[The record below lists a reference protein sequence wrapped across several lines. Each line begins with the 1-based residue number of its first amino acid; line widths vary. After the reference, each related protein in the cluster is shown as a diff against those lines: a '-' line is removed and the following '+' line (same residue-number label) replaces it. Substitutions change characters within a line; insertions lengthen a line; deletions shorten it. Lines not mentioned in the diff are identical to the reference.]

1 MEKTEKKEAE
11 KTENQKTESKTEAK
25 TETKKPDT
33 TWWESISKDNPQL
46 GAILKTLSNPL
57 ISVGSLAGL
66 AYIMYKGKA
75 EKEDADKTKEEN
87 DKVKTEY
94 NGLAGEY
101 QKLKKKHKKLK
112 KKLSDGEGEQF
123 NPAYS
128 SLNGKDTPK
137 NPLYKT
143 SFLD

>member
-1 MEKTEKKEAE
+1 METTEKKENE
-11 KTENQKTESKTEAK
+11 KADTNANTNSG
-25 TETKKPDT
+25 KKEEKA
-33 TWWESISKDNPQL
+33 WWESIAGNNPQL

-57 ISVGSLAGL
+57 ISAGSLAGL
-66 AYIMYKGKA
+66 AYILYKSKE
-75 EKEDADKTKEEN
+75 EKEEADKTKKEN
-87 DKVKTEY
+87 DEVKTEY

-112 KKLSDGEGEQF
+112 KKLFGDEGEQF